1 MHNIETGYVF
11 FHLPDIFT
19 LLLLVKRHSQL
30 VNTVKIL
37 VENDLKALRYN
48 KRNIGT
54 IQSYVVSIVK
64 EVSIIFHMTVH
75 IAQVSLNRH
84 PVFILAS
91 LSLTAFA
98 SAQIT
103 FD

>member
-30 VNTVKIL
+30 INTVTIL

-48 KRNIGT
+48 KRNLGT
-54 IQSYVVSIVK
+54 I
-64 EVSIIFHMTVH
+64 HM
-75 IAQVSLNRH
+75 
-84 PVFILAS
+84 
-91 LSLTAFA
+91 
-98 SAQIT
+98 
-103 FD
+103 